1 MPGIIKKIGKY
12 CWEAVLLNYAIVD
25 LGSNTIRL
33 SVYQIL
39 PDGKYKLLFSKKE
52 MAGLVSYISDGIL
65 SKAGIRRA
73 CSALTGF
80 RELLKQFQIGE
91 MNVFATAS
99 LRNIRNTEE
108 AVKTI
113 RQAVGVDVDVLPG
126 RVEAELGYYGAL
138 QTLELKDGALFDIGG
153 GSTEI
158 VEVRESRILSAQSL
172 PIGSLNLFN
181 RCVSKIW
188 PKRQELKAMQGLIT
202 ETLSGAD
209 LPMLK
214 TACVCGVGGTAR
226 AVLKIANAW
235 LERSDSERRLTPK
248 ELHRVAKMLQK
259 QDTRARQLVLNA
271 CPDRV
276 HTILPGVLLMDVVC
290 GSLCTKELY
299 VSRSGVREGYLYHKL
314 LRKGSRSG

>member
-1 MPGIIKKIGKY
+1 M
-12 CWEAVLLNYAIVD
+12 D

-39 PDGKYKLLFSKKE
+39 PEGNYKLLFSKKE
-52 MAGLVSYISDGIL
+52 MAGLVSYISNGIL
-65 SKAGIRRA
+65 SEAGIRRA
-73 CSALTGF
+73 CSVLMGF
-80 RELLKQFQIGE
+80 RELLRQFQIEE
-91 MNVFATAS
+91 MHVFATAS

-113 RQAVGVDVDVLPG
+113 RQTVGVDVDVLPG
-126 RVEAELGYYGAL
+126 KLEAELGYYGAL

-158 VEVRESRILSAQSL
+158 VEVREGKILSAQSL

-188 PKRQELKAMQGLIT
+188 PKGKELNDMRRLIA
-202 ETLSGAD
+202 ETLAGAD
-209 LPMLK
+209 LP
-214 TACVCGVGGTAR
+214 TAKVPCVCGVGGTAR

-235 LERSDSERRLTPK
+235 LERPDTERRMTPK
-248 ELHRVAKMLQK
+248 ELHQTAKLLQK
-259 QDTRARQLVLNA
+259 QDARAKQLVLNA

-276 HTILPGVLLMDVVC
+276 HTILPGALLMDTVC
-290 GSLCTKELY
+290 GALCKKELY

-314 LRKGSRSG
+314 LRKERRRQ